1 MCETVIE
8 ILLVPLKVIGGV
20 VGIGDLLTVTVWDT
34 VIEILLVPLKVIGGV
49 VGILVLDN
57 VVDMD
62 GVWLMLL
69 VPLKVI
75 GGVVGILVLD
85 NVVDM
90 DGVWLILLL
99 PLNVIGGV
107 VGIAEL
113 DIVFWLE
120 ELDDILND
128 ILDEL
133 ELIILFVAFGLLVFK
148 YIPNGGSYDLVIEL
162 VKDIVLDN
170 DW

>member
-1 MCETVIE
+1 MIEILLVPENVFGAVVGIGDKELVTVCDIVIE
-8 ILLVPLKVIGGV
+8 LLLVPLKVIGC
-20 VGIGDLLTVTVWDT
+20 
-34 VIEILLVPLKVIGGV
+34 V

-57 VVDMD
+57 VINID
-62 GVWLMLL
+62 GVS
-69 VPLKVI
+69 V
-75 GGVVGILVLD
+75 
-85 NVVDM
+85 
-90 DGVWLILLL
+90 ILLL
-99 PLNVIGGV
+99 PLNVIGCV

-133 ELIILFVAFGLLVFK
+133 ELIILFVEFGLLEFK
-148 YIPNGGSYDLVIEL
+148 CIPYGGSNEFVNELVIE
-162 VKDIVLDN
+162 IVWDN